1 MISHLKM
8 IHLSLFILYS
18 IVVMTLQLALKL
30 EPTHSSSSKVIY
42 NPFLREKRKKMAFKD
57 KSIFKYKKTVIVNN

>member
-1 MISHLKM
+1 
-8 IHLSLFILYS
+8 
-18 IVVMTLQLALKL
+18 MTLQLALKL